1 MIRPDLQP
9 EVLLSAYASGIFP
22 MADADGQV
30 FWCQPPKR
38 AILPLDG
45 LKVSRSLRST
55 IRKGVYECR
64 ADAAFREVIEACADR
79 PDGTWIS
86 NEIRDAYAELHRLG
100 FAHSVES
107 WCEGSLAGGLYGVV
121 LGGAFFGESMFH
133 SRTDASKVA
142 LVNLVDRLVAGGYVL
157 LDAQFQTDHLRSLG
171 AIEIPRREYE
181 RRLRAALKVKAR
193 FPSRFGTT

>member
-1 MIRPDLQP
+1 
-9 EVLLSAYASGIFP
+9 
-22 MADADGQV
+22 MADDDGQV

-45 LKVSRSLRST
+45 LKVSRSLRAT

-64 ADAAFREVIEACADR
+64 ADTAFREVIEACADR
-79 PDGTWIS
+79 PGGTWIS
-86 NEIRDAYAELHRLG
+86 QEIRSAYLELHRLG

-107 WCEGSLAGGLYGVV
+107 WCEGTLAGGLYGVA

-133 SRTDASKVA
+133 RRTDASKVA
-142 LVNLVDRLVAGGYVL
+142 LVNLADRLVAGGYVL

-181 RRLRAALKVKAR
+181 RRLRAALKVNAR
-193 FPSRFGTT
+193 FPSQT